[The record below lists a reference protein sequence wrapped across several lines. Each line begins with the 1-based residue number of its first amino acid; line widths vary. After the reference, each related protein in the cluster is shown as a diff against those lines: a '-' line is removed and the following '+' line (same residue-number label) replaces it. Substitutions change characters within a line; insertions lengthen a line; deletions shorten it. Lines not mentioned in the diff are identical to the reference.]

1 MNKLDALNRVEE
13 IINENVKSI
22 ISLVGKNATF
32 KSTLLKDIY
41 KKFSEKENYNIL
53 FLKAETTFS
62 NEIKE
67 KSSDIQ
73 FIGEIRKFIN
83 NFLSTKINIIDEQ
96 LIQKINQT
104 KDFLA
109 NIKDYDQNDEYLKKE
124 ILESFT
130 LNNDLLENK
139 VNVEILPNANNSIK
153 TYSSGQ
159 GMYSLLKFCS
169 LVIKKS
175 IENKNI
181 NNQSK
186 KVILIIDEPEKHCH
200 KSLIKKIFNIIY
212 ELFNLNIIIIF
223 STHSDYLLN
232 EFISKFRI
240 YNSNNYH
247 LFNHN
252 KPLNNDANID
262 EINIINKLN
271 CNIVNK
277 KTLNKREQG
286 IIIASFFD
294 ENLFL
299 VEGLKDYEFV
309 NCLMQSKE
317 LNQYYYSVYDCEGKK
332 NVIKLNDIIKDLNPN
347 KNIFCFVD
355 KDNDKSIQKN
365 NFYVFEPNLEKEIND
380 PYEKDKNNLEFYN
393 LDNLKK
399 YPLYNNCVNKLLD
412 FFKKEI
418 NND

>member
-1 MNKLDALNRVEE
+1 M
-13 IINENVKSI
+13 IPTF
-22 ISLVGKNATF
+22 VG
-32 KSTLLKDIY
+32 
-41 KKFSEKENYNIL
+41 
-53 FLKAETTFS
+53 
-62 NEIKE
+62 
-67 KSSDIQ
+67 
-73 FIGEIRKFIN
+73 IN
-83 NFLSTKINIIDEQ
+83 NIPLACLLQRRWLKRESSREMHLGTFLMQSV
-96 LIQKINQT
+96 
-104 KDFLA
+104 KDHLQPRAKLKSAFL
-109 NIKDYDQNDEYLKKE
+109 
-124 ILESFT
+124 
-130 LNNDLLENK
+130 
-139 VNVEILPNANNSIK
+139 
-153 TYSSGQ
+153 G
-159 GMYSLLKFCS
+159 
-169 LVIKKS
+169 
-175 IENKNI
+175 
-181 NNQSK
+181 
-186 KVILIIDEPEKHCH
+186 
-200 KSLIKKIFNIIY
+200 
-212 ELFNLNIIIIF
+212 
-223 STHSDYLLN
+223 
-232 EFISKFRI
+232 ISKFRI

-277 KTLNKREQG
+277 NTLNKREQG